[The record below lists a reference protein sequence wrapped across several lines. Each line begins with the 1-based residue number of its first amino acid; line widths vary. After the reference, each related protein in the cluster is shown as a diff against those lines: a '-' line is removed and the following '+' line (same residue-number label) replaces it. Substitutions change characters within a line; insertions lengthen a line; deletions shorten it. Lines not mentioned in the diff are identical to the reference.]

1 LHKQH
6 SFLSQLQKT
15 NTANSIAA
23 TPAML
28 KTFFHVLNKN
38 TAFLSFPLHIDQFL
52 GQYNIGHPEKRISLF
67 YVRISCYYH
76 DNYNAINGFKSRPPL
91 LKLIVINSI
100 GGVIMSEKKELDIL
114 VGNNIK
120 RERTKAGY
128 TQEQFSELIGIGTKS
143 LSAIERGTVGVSL
156 TTLLRICKV
165 LSISSNSLLFENTPK
180 NDVQDITGRLERLT
194 PAQFEIAKAVL
205 CKVIEAFSTK

>member
-1 LHKQH
+1 
-6 SFLSQLQKT
+6 
-15 NTANSIAA
+15 
-23 TPAML
+23 
-28 KTFFHVLNKN
+28 
-38 TAFLSFPLHIDQFL
+38 
-52 GQYNIGHPEKRISLF
+52 
-67 YVRISCYYH
+67 
-76 DNYNAINGFKSRPPL
+76 
-91 LKLIVINSI
+91 
-100 GGVIMSEKKELDIL
+100 MSEKKELDIL